1 VATDAG
7 DFVETVDCGQVGR
20 WGVTGGAGG
29 RGRPGLGGG
38 NVGDDLL
45 GSGVEPLD
53 LGGEAVDLAEQNVG
67 ELGVVLIEAAGEGL
81 DQGRILDPQP
91 SFGQLREYARVAF
104 SRDQGG
110 QHGPGGDAHD
120 VGGHGGQL
128 DQGVFQQFFDPLD
141 VAGPFAGQVSP
152 ESGVVA

>member
-1 VATDAG
+1 M
-7 DFVETVDCGQVGR
+7 
-20 WGVTGGAGG
+20 
-29 RGRPGLGGG
+29 GGG

-110 QHGPGGDAHD
+110 QQARAETPMM
-120 VGGHGGQL
+120 L
-128 DQGVFQQFFDPLD
+128 
-141 VAGPFAGQVSP
+141 VATEDSLIRASSSNFSTRWMWRDRSP
-152 ESGVVA
+152 VRSARSRV